1 MKRPKKN
8 LNLSSYFFINKYW
21 KQYSIIFSLIIIIS
35 FLFPRGKILKYAYQV
50 NDIASDAIIA
60 PFTFPILKSDERL
73 QSDLNERRK
82 SIPFVFNRDDQIVR
96 QGASALTEFFNLVK
110 DLRNAHWRLKQSEKL
125 VYETRRIEKTSTSI
139 CYY

>member
-1 MKRPKKN
+1 M
-8 LNLSSYFFINKYW
+8 
-21 KQYSIIFSLIIIIS
+21 
-35 FLFPRGKILKYAYQV
+35 
-50 NDIASDAIIA
+50 
-60 PFTFPILKSDERL
+60 

-125 VYETRRIEKTSTSI
+125 VYETRYNKQFEKARAEYSSDSTSLFI
-139 CYY
+139 INSNFSKLYPFISTKEGWLEYISLNVFNF